1 MSYGETQDTVSFGL
15 RGGWRKG
22 LWGDDLGFHPPIEP
36 PEGLS
41 AQQKRRPR
49 PIAPE
54 SSFPYYICLSTH
66 HPLTQE
72 MVRSYA
78 ELGAINH
85 LGAAQLPS
93 KAVVA
98 AITQD
103 LLHLLFPGFYD
114 DDHLEGKELG
124 PAVTDLL
131 GSLEK
136 VLEKEMAKSLPK
148 GGGGESVSSKV
159 RSFLSRIPTV
169 RAVLK
174 TDVEAVLAGDPAARN
189 VEEILLA
196 YPGIEAIAVQRM
208 AHELYLLGVPL
219 LPRMMTEWAHSRTGI
234 DIHPGATIGPSFFI
248 DHGTGIVIGET
259 TEIGREV
266 RIYHGVTLGARSVSG
281 AETLRG
287 RKRHPTIEDRVT
299 IYPGAAILGGETV
312 VGEGS
317 TIGGGVFLTKSVP
330 AHHLVL
336 AEHAAL
342 QIIPKSERPKGSE
355 YSI

>member
-1 MSYGETQDTVSFGL
+1 
-15 RGGWRKG
+15 
-22 LWGDDLGFHPPIEP
+22 
-36 PEGLS
+36 
-41 AQQKRRPR
+41 
-49 PIAPE
+49 
-54 SSFPYYICLSTH
+54 
-66 HPLTQE
+66 
-72 MVRSYA
+72 MVRSFA

-93 KAVVA
+93 KSAVALV
-98 AITQD
+98 TED
-103 LLHLLFPGFYD
+103 LLHLMFPGFYD
-114 DDHLEGKELG
+114 GDRLEGRELG
-124 PAVTDLL
+124 PAITELL
-131 GSLEK
+131 SSLEK
-136 VLEKEMAKSLPK
+136 ALEKEVAKSLPK
-148 GGGGESVSSKV
+148 GGGGESVESKV
-159 RSFLSRIPTV
+159 RSFLGRLPAV

-174 TDVEAVLAGDPAARN
+174 TDVEAVMTGDPAARN

-219 LPRMMTEWAHSRTGI
+219 LPRMMTEWVHSRTGI
-234 DIHPGATIGPSFFI
+234 DIHPGATIGASFFI

-299 IYPGAAILGGETV
+299 IYPGATILGGETV
-312 VGEGS
+312 VGQGS

-330 AHHLVL
+330 PEHLVF

-342 QIIPKSERPKGSE
+342 KIIPKSERPKGSE

>member
-1 MSYGETQDTVSFGL
+1 MASGRLVGVKTSDFIPRLSH
-15 RGGWRKG
+15 RKG
-22 LWGDDLGFHPPIEP
+22 FPPNKN
-36 PEGLS
+36 GRS
-41 AQQKRRPR
+41 R

-54 SSFPYYICLSTH
+54 TGFLYSLRLSTH
-66 HPLTQE
+66 HPLTSE

-85 LGAAQLPS
+85 LGASQLPS
-93 KAVVA
+93 KAAVA

-124 PAVTDLL
+124 PAVTELL

-136 VLEKEMAKSLPK
+136 VLEKEMAKSLPR
-148 GGGGESVSSKV
+148 GGSGESVQSKV
-159 RSFLSRIPTV
+159 HSFLSRIPAV

-189 VEEILLA
+189 VDEILLA
-196 YPGIEAIAVQRM
+196 YPGIEAISVQRM

-281 AETLRG
+281 AESLRG

-299 IYPGAAILGGETV
+299 IYPGVTILGGETV

-317 TIGGGVFLTKSVP
+317 TVGGGVFLTKSIP
-330 AHHLVL
+330 ANHLVF

-342 QIIPKSERPKGSE
+342 KVIPKSERPKGSE

>member
-1 MSYGETQDTVSFGL
+1 
-15 RGGWRKG
+15 
-22 LWGDDLGFHPPIEP
+22 
-36 PEGLS
+36 
-41 AQQKRRPR
+41 
-49 PIAPE
+49 
-54 SSFPYYICLSTH
+54 
-66 HPLTQE
+66 
-72 MVRSYA
+72 MVRSFA

-93 KAVVA
+93 RSAVASV
-98 AITQD
+98 TED
-103 LLHLLFPGFYD
+103 LLHLMFPGFYD
-114 DDHLEGKELG
+114 GDRLEGRELG
-124 PAVTDLL
+124 PAITELL
-131 GSLEK
+131 RSLEK
-136 VLEKEMAKSLPK
+136 ALEKEVAKSLPK
-148 GGGGESVSSKV
+148 GGGGESVESKV
-159 RSFLSRIPTV
+159 RSFLGRLPAV

-174 TDVEAVLAGDPAARN
+174 TDVEAVMAGDPAARN

-219 LPRMMTEWAHSRTGI
+219 LPRMMTEWVHSRTGI
-234 DIHPGATIGPSFFI
+234 DIHPGATIGASFFI

-299 IYPGAAILGGETV
+299 IYPGATILGGETV
-312 VGEGS
+312 VGQGS

-330 AHHLVL
+330 PEHLVF

-342 QIIPKSERPKGSE
+342 KIIPKSERPKGSE

>member
-1 MSYGETQDTVSFGL
+1 
-15 RGGWRKG
+15 
-22 LWGDDLGFHPPIEP
+22 
-36 PEGLS
+36 
-41 AQQKRRPR
+41 
-49 PIAPE
+49 
-54 SSFPYYICLSTH
+54 
-66 HPLTQE
+66 

-93 KAVVA
+93 KAAVA
-98 AITQD
+98 AITED

-114 DDHLEGKELG
+114 GDHLEGRELG
-124 PAVTDLL
+124 PAITDLL
-131 GSLEK
+131 GSVEK
-136 VLEKEMAKSLPK
+136 ALEKEMGKNLPK
-148 GGGGESVSSKV
+148 GAGESVQSKV
-159 RSFLSRIPTV
+159 RTFLSRIPAV

-174 TDVEAVLAGDPAARN
+174 TDVEAVMTGDPAARN

-208 AHELYLLGVPL
+208 AHELYLLGVLL

-299 IYPGAAILGGETV
+299 IYPGATILGGETV

-317 TIGGGVFLTKSVP
+317 TVGGGVFLTKSVP
-330 AHHLVL
+330 AQHLVF

-342 QIIPKSERPKGSE
+342 KIIPKAERPKGSE

>member
-1 MSYGETQDTVSFGL
+1 MVFS
-15 RGGWRKG
+15 
-22 LWGDDLGFHPPIEP
+22 
-36 PEGLS
+36 
-41 AQQKRRPR
+41 
-49 PIAPE
+49 
-54 SSFPYYICLSTH
+54 LSTH
-66 HPLTQE
+66 HPLADE
-72 MVRSYA
+72 MARSYA

-93 KAVVA
+93 KAAVA
-98 AITQD
+98 AITED

-114 DDHLEGKELG
+114 GDRLEGRELG
-124 PAVTDLL
+124 PAITDLL

-136 VLEKEMAKSLPK
+136 ALEKEMSKSLPK
-148 GGGGESVSSKV
+148 GSGGESAAAKV
-159 RSFLSRIPTV
+159 RAFLARIPAV

-174 TDVEAVLAGDPAARN
+174 TDVEAVMAGDPAARN

-234 DIHPGATIGPSFFI
+234 DMHPGATIGTSFFI

-281 AETLRG
+281 AESLRG
-287 RKRHPTIEDRVT
+287 RKRHPTIEDKVT
-299 IYPGAAILGGETV
+299 IYPGATILGGETV

-317 TIGGGVFLTKSVP
+317 TVGGGVFLTKSVP
-330 AHHLVL
+330 ANHLVF

-342 QIIPKSERPKGSE
+342 KIIPKSERPQGSE